1 MTMKMKTLKRVLLLA
16 MTPVIAMGMLPTVT
30 FASNAEDPVT
40 EISVYKTV
48 EVENKGTLLP
58 SEKFIISMVPATADD
73 LNPVVDGVATP
84 VKDSN
89 NQTIEAGPELV
100 NNSVTFTFDATDNTL
115 DGTVTKEEKFKL
127 SFKTSF
133 DHTGVYRYYISE
145 TGSIGM
151 DGNIVSSDQ
160 DNGYIEFDKTKY
172 AVDLYVEQNTSGQYV
187 VSNVVTTI
195 PNQTTKPQSI
205 SFTNKIDCSTLKI
218 YKEVKGTEYKQGE
231 LYTFRILIPVGGT
244 TIVLEDGQTFQAR
257 ICDKNGTVIDTE
269 NNRTDENGNVTI
281 KVAGDSITADMETYG
296 NTFQLKNGEWLEL
309 LGVPVTM
316 IYKVEEVTDTEQ
328 FKKEGYTVTYDY
340 KEYGENETGS
350 SGLKK
355 DQEGSVVQG
364 TINTESNEVTFRN
377 TRNIE
382 IPNSGISVDIIPYVL
397 LMVVA
402 VCGVILFVFKKRRS
416 AH

>member
-1 MTMKMKTLKRVLLLA
+1 
-16 MTPVIAMGMLPTVT
+16 
-30 FASNAEDPVT
+30 
-40 EISVYKTV
+40 
-48 EVENKGTLLP
+48 
-58 SEKFIISMVPATADD
+58 
-73 LNPVVDGVATP
+73 
-84 VKDSN
+84 
-89 NQTIEAGPELV
+89 
-100 NNSVTFTFDATDNTL
+100 
-115 DGTVTKEEKFKL
+115 
-127 SFKTSF
+127 
-133 DHTGVYRYYISE
+133 
-145 TGSIGM
+145 
-151 DGNIVSSDQ
+151 
-160 DNGYIEFDKTKY
+160 
-172 AVDLYVEQNTSGQYV
+172 
-187 VSNVVTTI
+187 
-195 PNQTTKPQSI
+195 
-205 SFTNKIDCSTLKI
+205 
-218 YKEVKGTEYKQGE
+218 